1 MDKEKI
7 ISIGAVVLVVGAIA
21 LYGFFGTKKSETV
34 PVVAEAPSVAK
45 VNGVAIP
52 KATFDTQLAS
62 ALAAYKAQGIDV
74 DKAENVTLVK
84 NQVLND
90 LISNELVM
98 QGIAKAGIKPTAEEV
113 EAQFQAVLTQAGGA
127 DKLKTQLVTANL
139 TEEQLRENLA
149 RQLSVQAYLL
159 KNVDISTIAV
169 TDAEIA
175 KFYKDSVSTQKDAPK
190 LKDISAQIKQQLLT
204 NKQQELINKFIE
216 TLKAG
221 AQIETSTI

>member
-21 LYGFFGTKKSETV
+21 LYGFFGTKKSDKT

-74 DKAENVTLVK
+74 DKEENLTLVK

-98 QGIAKAGIKPTAEEV
+98 QGIAKAGIKPTAQEV
-113 EAQFQAVLTQAGGA
+113 EVQFQAVLTQAGGA

-139 TEEQLRENLA
+139 TEEQLRENLS
-149 RQLSVQAYLL
+149 RQLAVQAYLV
-159 KNVDISTIAV
+159 KNVDISSITV

-175 KFYKDSVSTQKDAPK
+175 TFYKDNVSTQKDAPK
-190 LKDISAQIKQQLLT
+190 LKDVSEQIKQQLLNT
-204 NKQQELINKFIE
+204 KQQELINKFVE
-216 TLKAG
+216 SLKAG